1 MNDFTVTRFK
11 IIVERAVR
19 PVRACL
25 HRKQRMREELLAHI
39 VAAFED
45 DLEAHGDEAAAL
57 EHAIERFGDPAELT
71 NQLQA
76 VVPAGDAVDRLF
88 DYIWFQPGESTVHR
102 ALRHGLLSDLLVFA
116 LMLGIGLVYQG
127 PITSWP
133 RALLIYGG
141 SVLGGFFLFSF
152 AFTFLADWMRQAL
165 MRGARTSRIEPILIV
180 AATGLLVPGLGFA
193 LWLEFARLSVTDLL
207 VVISLGAVISAIL
220 VHTAMLIAQRQRY
233 HQEWADL
240 SIDG

>member
-1 MNDFTVTRFK
+1 MNEFVLTRFK
-11 IIVERAVR
+11 IVVERAVR

-39 VAAFED
+39 VAVFED
-45 DLEAHGDEAAAL
+45 DLERHGDESLAL

-71 NQLQA
+71 SQLQA
-76 VVPAGDAVDRLF
+76 VVPSSDRVDRLF

-102 ALRHGLLSDLLVFA
+102 ALRHGLLSDLFVLV
-116 LMLGIGLVYQG
+116 LMLGIGIVYQG
-127 PITSWP
+127 PIGAWP
-133 RALLIYGG
+133 RPTLLYGG
-141 SVLGGFFLFSF
+141 AVLGGFFLFSF

-165 MRGARTSRIEPILIV
+165 MRGTRTSRLEPIVI
-180 AATGLLVPGLGFA
+180 AAVTGLLAPCLACA
-193 LWLEFARLSVTDLL
+193 LWFEFARLSVTDVLL
-207 VVISLGAVISAIL
+207 VSALGAMIAAIL

-233 HQEWADL
+233 HQEWANL